1 MQALRWDDGTLL
13 LLNQTLLPAKT
24 EWISCTT
31 VERVREAIQRLET
44 RGAPAIGVAAAFGL
58 VLAAKQSENRD
69 EFHLKVNKLKE
80 ARPTAVNLMWAIDRL
95 LASTKET
102 SFDGLAKKLE
112 EEAQIL
118 FAEDLAMN
126 KQIGIYG
133 AQLFS
138 QPISILT
145 HCNTG
150 SLATAGYGTALGVIR
165 RLWEEK
171 KLLHV
176 YADETRPLLQG
187 ARLTAYEL
195 HSEGIPATLITDSM
209 AGWVMKNK
217 MVQAVI
223 VGADRIARNGD
234 TANKIGTYS
243 LAILAKEHQ
252 IPFYVA
258 APYSTFDLT
267 IATGDEI
274 PIEERASS
282 EVNSFNGA
290 LTAPEGI
297 SVFNPAFDVTPN
309 KYITGIITDKGVLT
323 APYESQLK
331 KWEEI

>member
-1 MQALRWDDGTLL
+1 MQALRWNDGTLL

-31 VERVREAIQRLET
+31 VERVGEAIQKLET

-58 VLAAKQSENRD
+58 VLAAKQSQDRD
-69 EFHLKVNKLKE
+69 EFYTKANKLKE

-95 LASTKET
+95 LASTKEIP
-102 SFDGLAKKLE
+102 FGGLAKKLE

-126 KQIGIYG
+126 KQIGCYG

-138 QPISILT
+138 QPVSILT

-195 HSEGIPATLITDSM
+195 HAEGIPATLITDSM

-217 MVQAVI
+217 RVQAVI

-267 IATGDEI
+267 IATGEEI
-274 PIEERASS
+274 PIEERASC

-309 KYITGIITDKGVLT
+309 NYITGIITDKGVLA
-323 APYESQLK
+323 APYEIQLK